1 MSLIAEYE
9 TNLTQLLEAL
19 RAVPEMSVEHDEIYF
34 TTNGD
39 VKWIF
44 WASGGDQSA
53 FQEALTDDPSVDSVR
68 VITDIPDRR
77 LYSTTLTGDP
87 EDYTLSVFT
96 ELDIQ
101 ILDAT
106 HNHERTVVR
115 VRCPSREAFSTL
127 KEAIEE
133 TYGTFETRRLYPEEP
148 PNSRG
153 YNVTPPQR
161 EALLSA
167 FEAGYYNVPRDT
179 TLEWLAGELNIS
191 DNAASSRLRRGTAA
205 LIQETLA
212 HEEPI

>member
-1 MSLIAEYE
+1 MSLIAEYK
-9 TNLTQLLEAL
+9 TNLTQLLDAL

-34 TTNGD
+34 TATGD

-44 WASGGDQSA
+44 WASGGNQSA
-53 FQEALTDDPSVDSVR
+53 FQAALADDPSVESAR
-68 VITDIPDRR
+68 VITEIPDRR
-77 LYSTTLTGDP
+77 LYSTTLTGGP
-87 EDYTLSVFT
+87 EDYTLRVFT

-106 HNHERTVVR
+106 HNHEQTVVR

-148 PNSRG
+148 PNSKG
-153 YNVTPPQR
+153 HSVTQPQR
-161 EALLSA
+161 EALLLA
-167 FEAGYYNVPRDT
+167 FEAGYFRVPRDT
-179 TLEWLAGELNIS
+179 TLEWIADELDIS

-212 HEEPI
+212 REAP